1 MKKFVIII
9 FLLLLTIP
17 ASQVVGA
24 APADIAVY
32 VNGSKISLESKPI
45 IVNNYAMLPLRDTFK
60 IVGCDNVSWD
70 NQTKTVTAISGEMVL
85 TLKVGDNLEGG
96 QSPVLSGSRVYLP
109 IRYISNTFDS
119 YINYLDRNIYI
130 VTPFLFKNGQWYT
143 SGWSISNDQMQ
154 EGKVT
159 SPSAKSQVVVDNQRV
174 IEIGEKIYYPLNIV
188 SWTLGRETLYVLDS
202 SNGKFKYL
210 MPMFGGDYYI
220 IDEDMLYL
228 QSGSW
233 GVGFGSYLTR
243 IDLSV
248 EPIQSQSIGQENF
261 SYGAKL
267 VLNKDGDTI
276 TYTMRW
282 KNWELK
288 PEGLYAMGYQREAAL
303 EGEVRNMSL
312 LEKTYGYYLI
322 DLETNTHKLIKE
334 VPLEYK

>member
-1 MKKFVIII
+1 
-9 FLLLLTIP
+9 
-17 ASQVVGA
+17 
-24 APADIAVY
+24 
-32 VNGSKISLESKPI
+32 
-45 IVNNYAMLPLRDTFK
+45 
-60 IVGCDNVSWD
+60 
-70 NQTKTVTAISGEMVL
+70 
-85 TLKVGDNLEGG
+85 
-96 QSPVLSGSRVYLP
+96 
-109 IRYISNTFDS
+109 
-119 YINYLDRNIYI
+119 
-130 VTPFLFKNGQWYT
+130 
-143 SGWSISNDQMQ
+143 MQ